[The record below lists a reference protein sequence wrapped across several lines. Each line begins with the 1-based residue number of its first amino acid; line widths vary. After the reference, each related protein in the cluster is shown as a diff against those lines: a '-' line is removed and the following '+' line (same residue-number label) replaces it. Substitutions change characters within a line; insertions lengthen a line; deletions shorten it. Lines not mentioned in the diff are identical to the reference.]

1 MQFSLPC
8 VLFVIIDILY
18 DFFIRQSAKRLL
30 TTGHKTSVETF
41 QLERAKNN
49 GQFSTEI
56 RDSPTCRVWC
66 ISYFKTDHVLYRN
79 SLFPG

>member
-41 QLERAKNN
+41 QLEVRKIMGNLPQKY
-49 GQFSTEI
+49 GTPRQVEFG
-56 RDSPTCRVWC
+56 V
-66 ISYFKTDHVLYRN
+66 
-79 SLFPG
+79 